1 MSQVDA
7 GTLVRP
13 VKRSRSTSN
22 ATDRAAEAR
31 STTVK
36 DVKQDEKLKKIEKAL
51 RGLKPELKYKDYAH
65 NAVVDYN
72 GTIYDISSTVAQGTT
87 DNTRIGDALVIKG
100 FKCIGHAGSTAAV
113 NSVFRVLFVL
123 DKHAT
128 ITTVGEVLKT
138 TGSLAGVDSQY
149 VFDAI
154 DKRSEAIVLADKRFT
169 IGGNGTSRANGLF
182 DFNVKLKY
190 PARSDYLA
198 ASTSCSKNA
207 LLMIMISDQAPT
219 STAQLVANTRMYFTD
234 P

>member
-13 VKRSRSTSN
+13 SKRSRSASS
-22 ATDRAAEAR
+22 ATDRAAEAK

-72 GTIYDISSTVAQGTT
+72 GTIYDISSTIAQGSSDT
-87 DNTRIGDALVIKG
+87 TRIGDALVIKG
-100 FKCIGHAGSTAAV
+100 FKCIGHGGATAAV
-113 NSVFRVLFVL
+113 NTVFRVLFVL
-123 DKHAT
+123 DKHGT
-128 ITTVGEVLKT
+128 ITAVNEVLKT
-138 TGSLAGVDSQY
+138 VGSFAAVDSQY

-169 IGGNGTSRANGLF
+169 IGGNGTSRTNGLF
-182 DFNVKLKY
+182 DFNVRLKY

-198 ASTSCSKNA
+198 GSTSCSKNS

-219 STAQLVANTRMYFTD
+219 STALLVANTRLYFTD